1 MSVNSHVAEQTG
13 QPATSPGQPA
23 TSPAEDLGE
32 TARWLASPRFEDL
45 TRLYSAHQVVEQ
57 RGTIATDYTIA
68 RVAAEQFYH
77 RLRQLFA
84 ERKAITTFGPYSP
97 GQAVAI
103 KRMGIEGIYLGGW
116 ATSAKGSVTEDPG
129 PDLASYPLSQV
140 PDEAA
145 PIVRALLTADRNQH
159 FARSRMTEAQ
169 RAASP
174 EADYRPFIIADADTG
189 HGGDAHVRN
198 LIRRF
203 VEVGVPGYHIEDQ
216 KPGAKKCGHQ
226 GGKVLVGVDE
236 QIKRL
241 SAARFQLD
249 IMQVPGIIVARTD
262 AEAATFLDGRGD
274 ERDHPFILGAT
285 NTDLPTY
292 KVGYLT
298 IVRKLHELGVEDARG
313 HLLFKISTTE
323 YDEAAAWLERTGVMD
338 VLEANAKE
346 FQQAGGSSI
355 DALLESIETP
365 YLEAWQ
371 AEANLKSYPQAVA
384 DVIEFRASEGE
395 RFEMGPAEWLAFANR
410 TSFHDARARA
420 RAMGIGIIWD
430 CEASKTADGY
440 YQIQSGIDYAIAR
453 SLAVAPFADLLWM
466 ETKTADLADARRFA
480 EAIHAEF
487 PGKMLAY
494 NLSPSFNWD
503 TTGMS
508 EEEMR
513 QFPEELGKLGF
524 VFNFITYGGHQIDG
538 MAAEEF
544 ATALKQDGM
553 LSLAR
558 LQRKIRLVDSPYR
571 TPQTLVGGP
580 RLDAA
585 LMASSG
591 GTAATKAMGKGST
604 QHQHLVQTEVPTK
617 LLDEW
622 LAMWAKQHQLPGSL
636 QAALRPLTAGSELL
650 ELTLSKAGGEK
661 VANIVFDVIVDRR
674 GRNILSVRDQNT
686 FDTDLRQKRLMTLNH
701 LYLIHRYKIWS
712 VHYVSPTEHN
722 RYQAQ
727 KMKSH
732 GLFIG
737 VHDDVGDIIV
747 ADVSAEGVKA
757 LLAPDR
763 ERLTA
768 LIQRASPY
776 APVEVAG
783 PLPERTGRGERT

>member
-1 MSVNSHVAEQTG
+1 LYA
-13 QPATSPGQPA
+13 
-23 TSPAEDLGE
+23 
-32 TARWLASPRFEDL
+32 AR
-45 TRLYSAHQVVEQ
+45 HVVEQ
-57 RGTIATDYTIA
+57 RGTIPTDYTVA
-68 RVAAEQFYH
+68 RMAAEQFYE

-84 ERKAITTFGPYSP
+84 ERKQITTFGPYSP
-97 GQAVAI
+97 GQAVAL
-103 KRMGIEGIYLGGW
+103 KRMGIEGVYLGGW
-116 ATSAKGSVTEDPG
+116 ATSARGSVTEDPG

-145 PIVRALLTADRNQH
+145 PIVRALLTADRNQR
-159 FARSRMTEAQ
+159 FARSRLTAAQ

-174 EADYRPFIIADADTG
+174 EIDYRPFIVADADTG

-249 IMQVPGIIVARTD
+249 VMKVPGILVARTD
-262 AEAATFLDGRGD
+262 AESATFLEGRGD

-285 NTDLPTY
+285 NVDLPTY

-298 IVRKLHELGVEDARG
+298 ILRKLHELGVTDALG
-313 HLLFKISTTE
+313 HLLYKISAAE
-323 YDEAAAWLERTGVMD
+323 YDEASAWLDRAGVLRM
-338 VLEANAKE
+338 LEESVTA
-346 FQQAGGSSI
+346 FQHGGASSVE
-355 DALLESIETP
+355 ALLDSVETQ

-371 AEANLKSYPQAVA
+371 SEANLMSYPQAVA
-384 DVIEFRASEGE
+384 DVMEFRASEGE
-395 RFEMGPAEWLAFANR
+395 HFDMSAGEWLAFANR
-410 TSFHDARARA
+410 TSFHAARARA
-420 RAMGIGIIWD
+420 KSMGIDITWD
-430 CEASKTADGY
+430 CEVSKTPEGY
-440 YQIQSGIDYAIAR
+440 YQIQSGIDYAVAR
-453 SLAVAPFADLLWM
+453 SLAVAPFADILWM
-466 ETKTADLADARRFA
+466 ETKTANLAEARRFA
-480 EAIHAEF
+480 VAIHAEY
-487 PGKMLAY
+487 PAKMLAY

-513 QFPEELGKLGF
+513 RFPEELGKLGF

-538 MAAEEF
+538 LAAEEF

-558 LQRKIRLVDSPYR
+558 LQRKFRLVESPYR

-585 LMASSG
+585 LLASSA

-617 LLDEW
+617 LLEEW
-622 LAMWAKQHQLPGSL
+622 LAMWMKYHEIPGSL
-636 QAALRPLTAGSELL
+636 HAGLRPHTAGSELL
-650 ELTLSKAGGEK
+650 ELTLSNADGDK
-661 VANIVFDVIVDRR
+661 VANTIFAVIADRR

-686 FDTDLRQKRLMTLNH
+686 FDGALRQKRLMTLNH
-701 LYLIHRYKIWS
+701 LFLVHRYKIWA
-712 VHYVSPTEHN
+712 VHFVSPTDDN

-727 KMKSH
+727 KMKTH
-732 GLFIG
+732 GLFG
-737 VHDDVGDIIV
+737 DVHDEVGNVIV

-757 LLAPDR
+757 LLAPDQD
-763 ERLTA
+763 RLNA
-768 LIQRASPY
+768 LIQRRNPY
-776 APVEVAG
+776 APVDVVA
-783 PLPERTGRGERT
+783 